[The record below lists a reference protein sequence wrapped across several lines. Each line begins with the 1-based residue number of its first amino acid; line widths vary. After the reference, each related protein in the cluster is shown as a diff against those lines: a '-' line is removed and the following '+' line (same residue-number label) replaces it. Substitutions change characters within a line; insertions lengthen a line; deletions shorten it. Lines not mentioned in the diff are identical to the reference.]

1 MKGAQ
6 YLLVFVTSYVR
17 ELQFYPDTLDDGV
30 QNIFYDYDVKEI
42 LLYGNQEA
50 YCRDLELTESIWKMK
65 PDVDGPENFSE
76 PPTAAMVH
84 DTFACAPEKKPV
96 HVLSSGSLATREQVF
111 CTKETKDR
119 SQL

>member
-17 ELQFYPDTLDDGV
+17 ELQLYPDTLDDGV
-30 QNIFYDYDVKEI
+30 QNIFHDYDVNEI
-42 LLYGNQEA
+42 PLYGNQEA
-50 YCRDLELTESIWKMK
+50 YCRNLLVQK
-65 PDVDGPENFSE
+65 PEIFSE

-84 DTFACAPEKKPV
+84 DTFACAPEKKPF
-96 HVLSSGSLATREQVF
+96 HVLSSGSLATLEQVF

-119 SQL
+119 SQF